1 MMGIKVNLEGQKPM
15 ENLKRKVLIGASILV
30 LLLSVFFAVRFIT
43 NPYYI
48 VGPPTPLFYIR
59 NMDDGV
65 HELRVEVF
73 DSDNNSV
80 LDETYELAPG
90 EEISYPKPFRSRET
104 GSDMVDST
112 FKFTL
117 DGRFTETYSTKV
129 GPWTSVEVALYA
141 DYVEDQPLSIV
152 ETVV

>member
-1 MMGIKVNLEGQKPM
+1 MGIKVNLEEQKPM
-15 ENLKRKVLIGASILV
+15 ENLKRKALIGASILV
-30 LLLSVFFAVRFIT
+30 LLLSVFFVVRFIT

-59 NMDDGV
+59 NMDEGA

-73 DSDNNSV
+73 DSENNSV
-80 LDETYELAPG
+80 LNETYALAPG
-90 EEISYPKPFRSRET
+90 EEISYLKPFKSREM
-104 GSDMVDST
+104 GGEMVNYT

-129 GPWTSVEVALYA
+129 GPWTSVDVELYA
-141 DYVEDQPLSIV
+141 DYAEGQPLSIV
-152 ETVV
+152 ETAV